1 MNNIIKYAFLFI
13 FLVLLQAGVLSHL
26 NLFGFLNPFLYIYLL
41 ITLPLSTPRIYMLW
55 IGFALGLSIDM
66 LLNTPGLHTIPT
78 TFIAF
83 IRNQVAQK
91 SLVRGE
97 LEGIKVPTVFT
108 MGFSAF
114 VTYAGILVV
123 LHHSILFF
131 LDAFGFHHFFAVL
144 LNTVYSSMLTMSLI
158 ILIQFLFVSR
168 KRIEMY

>member
-1 MNNIIKYAFLFI
+1 MNNSIKYAFLFI

-41 ITLPLSTPRIYMLW
+41 ITLPLNTPRVYMLW
-55 IGFALGLSIDM
+55 IGFVLGLSIDM
-66 LLNTPGLHTIPT
+66 LLNTPGLHTIPST
-78 TFIAF
+78 LIAF

-91 SLVRGE
+91 SVVRGE

-108 MGFSAF
+108 MGFTAF
-114 VTYAGILVV
+114 VTYATVLVFI
-123 LHHSILFF
+123 HHSVLFF
-131 LDAFGFHHFFAVL
+131 LDAFGFNHFFATI
-144 LNTVYSSMLTMSLI
+144 LNIIYSSLLTMSLI